1 MGKRSGGTDSLSVLD
16 LNGCA
21 HRKRLIHLMLQKK
34 GSLDFLE
41 SVTDGIVEWRML
53 NMNSELVTASLSRTI
68 GPGIHSTL
76 NPHWNFNAKRGDG
89 VVPLNNILRFETFGE
104 HCPLGTKL
112 QQKTRLRLVTTR
124 DENGKLKRGHLAMN
138 CELFNKDA
146 DSQPRIGRAEFWM
159 ALTRPLAPPGQHRPT
174 DVPEALKFLTEHEA
188 TKNDLVSR
196 DIESYRCRAN
206 ADGQAFHD
214 TMPLVFHIDRS
225 DIYRHINTS
234 VYMNQAQDYLA
245 LLYHKVG
252 GDAGRLRFRGITIY
266 FRKPFVPGQAAE
278 IELDLVEWKDRF
290 HGAARFYH
298 SDGKGSRSERISV
311 AMETRGPLAES

>member
-1 MGKRSGGTDSLSVLD
+1 
-16 LNGCA
+16 
-21 HRKRLIHLMLQKK
+21 MLQKK
-34 GSLDFLE
+34 DSLDFLE

-76 NPHWNFNAKRGDG
+76 SPHWNFNAKCGDG
-89 VVPLNNILRFETFGE
+89 VVPLNNILRFETFGD

-124 DENGKLKRGHLAMN
+124 DENGRLKRGHLAMN

-225 DIYRHINTS
+225 DIYCHINTS

-290 HGAARFYH
+290 HGAVRFYH

>member
-68 GPGIHSTL
+68 GPGIHNTL
-76 NPHWNFNAKRGDG
+76 SPHWNFNAKRGDG
-89 VVPLNNILRFETFGE
+89 VVPLNNILRFETFGD

-124 DENGKLKRGHLAMN
+124 DENGRLKRGHLAMN

-146 DSQPRIGRAEFWM
+146 DSQRQVGRAEFWM
-159 ALTRPLAPPGQHRPT
+159 ALTRPLAPPGQHKPT
-174 DVPEALKFLTEHEA
+174 DVPEALKFLKEHEA
-188 TKNDLVSR
+188 IENDLVSR

-290 HGAARFYH
+290 HGAVRFYH

>member
-1 MGKRSGGTDSLSVLD
+1 
-16 LNGCA
+16 
-21 HRKRLIHLMLQKK
+21 MLQKK
-34 GSLDFLE
+34 DSLDFLE

-76 NPHWNFNAKRGDG
+76 SPHWNFNAKCGDG
-89 VVPLNNILRFETFGE
+89 VAPLNNILRFETFGD

-124 DENGKLKRGHLAMN
+124 DENGRLKRGHLAMN

-290 HGAARFYH
+290 HGAVRFYH

>member
-1 MGKRSGGTDSLSVLD
+1 
-16 LNGCA
+16 
-21 HRKRLIHLMLQKK
+21 MLQKK
-34 GSLDFLE
+34 DSLDFLE

-76 NPHWNFNAKRGDG
+76 SPHWNFNAKCGDG
-89 VVPLNNILRFETFGE
+89 VVPLNNILRFETFGDY
-104 HCPLGTKL
+104 CPLGTKL

-124 DENGKLKRGHLAMN
+124 DENGTLKRGHLAMN

-290 HGAARFYH
+290 HGAVRFYH

>member
-1 MGKRSGGTDSLSVLD
+1 
-16 LNGCA
+16 
-21 HRKRLIHLMLQKK
+21 MLQKK
-34 GSLDFLE
+34 DSLDFLE

-76 NPHWNFNAKRGDG
+76 SPHWNFNAKCGDG
-89 VVPLNNILRFETFGE
+89 VVPLNNILRFETFGD

-124 DENGKLKRGHLAMN
+124 DENGRLKRGHLAMN

-290 HGAARFYH
+290 HGAVRFYH

>member
-1 MGKRSGGTDSLSVLD
+1 
-16 LNGCA
+16 
-21 HRKRLIHLMLQKK
+21 MLQKK

-68 GPGIHSTL
+68 GPGIHNTL
-76 NPHWNFNAKRGDG
+76 SPHWNFNAKCGDG
-89 VVPLNNILRFETFGE
+89 VVPLNNILRFETFGD

-124 DENGKLKRGHLAMN
+124 DENGRLKRGHLAMN

-290 HGAARFYH
+290 HGAVRFYH

>member
-1 MGKRSGGTDSLSVLD
+1 
-16 LNGCA
+16 
-21 HRKRLIHLMLQKK
+21 MLQKK
-34 GSLDFLE
+34 DSLDFLE

-76 NPHWNFNAKRGDG
+76 SPHWNFNAKCGDG
-89 VVPLNNILRFETFGE
+89 VVPLNNILRFETFGD

-124 DENGKLKRGHLAMN
+124 DENGRLKRGHLAMN

-174 DVPEALKFLTEHEA
+174 DVPEALKLLTEHEA

-290 HGAARFYH
+290 HGAVRFYH

>member
-1 MGKRSGGTDSLSVLD
+1 
-16 LNGCA
+16 
-21 HRKRLIHLMLQKK
+21 MLQKK
-34 GSLDFLE
+34 DSLDFLE

-76 NPHWNFNAKRGDG
+76 NPHWNFNAKRDDG
-89 VVPLNNILRFETFGE
+89 VVPLNNILRFETFGD

-124 DENGKLKRGHLAMN
+124 DKNGKLKRGHLAMN

-290 HGAARFYH
+290 HGAVRFYH